1 MPSNVDQLR
10 EKNTL
15 VLKYVFISSLAP
27 DLSLIPKS
35 MPDKII
41 ILGFFKD
48 EKFVAIGR
56 QEQNHFKGDWNMNIG
71 IVSEKLDGNTLKW
84 VPIYFFELGN
94 VKVLVLTF

>member
-1 MPSNVDQLR
+1 MISIS
-10 EKNTL
+10 
-15 VLKYVFISSLAP
+15 LKTTFWQTSFHSQIT
-27 DLSLIPKS
+27 
-35 MPDKII
+35 
-41 ILGFFKD
+41 G